1 MLYKSYEYIGNLI
14 ENRDNSKRSEKDG
27 NANNRKHTEKRIEN
41 GYIHINLFMYILYAI
56 YLWMIVEYSQLLVS
70 NCWF

>member
-1 MLYKSYEYIGNLI
+1 MNTLETLLKTETIAKGA
-14 ENRDNSKRSEKDG
+14 KKDG

-56 YLWMIVEYSQLLVS
+56 YLWMIVEYFQLLVS